1 MPYTNDPEDIA
12 DRVAKII
19 KVRAGADL
27 SEDVLSAL
35 MLIEGLAVPAGYT
48 QSEMETLHVWLT
60 AHLYEVNVQR
70 KFEQRIGK
78 TMEKPETKVDLG
90 LNLTRP
96 GQQVLMLD
104 YKKAFAQTVTPIDQI
119 PLRRVRV
126 VWAGTPREAF

>member
-1 MPYTNDPEDIA
+1 MAYTNDPAAIA
-12 DRVAKII
+12 VRVGKII

-27 SEDVLSAL
+27 SEDVQSAL

-48 QSEMETLHVWLT
+48 QSELEVLHVWLT

-70 KFEQRIGK
+70 KFEQKIGK

-96 GQQVLMLD
+96 GQQVLMFD
-104 YKKAFAQTVTPIDQI
+104 YKKAFSILVTPLDEV

-126 VWAGTPREAF
+126 AWVGTPREAF